1 MRAPTGSSNLDWK
14 ELFTPR
20 KMGPISSVVA
30 GEDWEDILISDRK
43 LSITLHPWVLLSSP
57 PQEMTVVI
65 SRFILLPI
73 RMLFQLPQLIRTIT
87 DIQVLAGLV
96 RIQHPEWNGLQIGEQ
111 IRVTV
116 DSLPDEGLQLGRG
129 RLNVYRAVTETS
141 PSIRLID
148 YRFEDENGNGT
159 IETGETIDIYIT
171 IQNYLEQATN
181 VNLVLTSSDPYV
193 SISQSDIFVPVIG
206 TLDTIQ
212 PGIPFVCEFAE
223 NTPGAYTIDF
233 IMEIVTNEYRDV
245 EYLSLTVL
253 PGFLNLTV
261 NNIKMTVTSLGRI
274 INSPLSEAQ
283 DAVGFI
289 YNDTGN
295 LLYEGAIISGTSAT
309 QISNAARAGP
319 GAYDEDF
326 VVTSDGEITLIVKR
340 TLSDEESF
348 GQFFDRD
355 AIDPMGIEISQYTY
369 AWKDIF
375 NDDYIIIRFVIRNLN
390 ATDLN
395 NFHFGWFFDWDID
408 GETFDTNII
417 RYDSERKM
425 GYAYDAGDGP
435 ETNVGVVSLSDEVM
449 NFQAIYND
457 DLGDFTYEKKWE
469 SISGGI
475 TDEEAGP
482 ADVSFV
488 IANGPI
494 SIPAYSIHRLAFAMV
509 AGDDSMSLFQH
520 ADWAIAR
527 WDELMF
533 LDIEPD
539 DTPQLPLLYGLS
551 QNYPNPFNP
560 KTIIN
565 YELPITNFVEISI
578 YNLLGQK

>member
-1 MRAPTGSSNLDWK
+1 M
-14 ELFTPR
+14 
-20 KMGPISSVVA
+20 
-30 GEDWEDILISDRK
+30 
-43 LSITLHPWVLLSSP
+43 
-57 PQEMTVVI
+57 
-65 SRFILLPI
+65 
-73 RMLFQLPQLIRTIT
+73 
-87 DIQVLAGLV
+87 
-96 RIQHPEWNGLQIGEQ
+96 
-111 IRVTV
+111 
-116 DSLPDEGLQLGRG
+116 
-129 RLNVYRAVTETS
+129 
-141 PSIRLID
+141 
-148 YRFEDENGNGT
+148 
-159 IETGETIDIYIT
+159 
-171 IQNYLEQATN
+171 
-181 VNLVLTSSDPYV
+181 
-193 SISQSDIFVPVIG
+193 
-206 TLDTIQ
+206 
-212 PGIPFVCEFAE
+212 
-223 NTPGAYTIDF
+223 
-233 IMEIVTNEYRDV
+233 
-245 EYLSLTVL
+245 
-253 PGFLNLTV
+253 
-261 NNIKMTVTSLGRI
+261 
-274 INSPLSEAQ
+274 
-283 DAVGFI
+283 
-289 YNDTGN
+289 
-295 LLYEGAIISGTSAT
+295 
-309 QISNAARAGP
+309 
-319 GAYDEDF
+319 
-326 VVTSDGEITLIVKR
+326 
-340 TLSDEESF
+340 
-348 GQFFDRD
+348 
-355 AIDPMGIEISQYTY
+355 
-369 AWKDIF
+369 
-375 NDDYIIIRFVIRNLN
+375 RFVIRNLN

-578 YNLLGQK
+578 YNLLGQKVVELVSKKQTPGKYSVEWDASGFASGIYFYILQAGEFRAIRKMILLQ